1 MLNFTVMI
9 KFNKTYFGLALFLFT
24 IEVLIALYIHDNI
37 IRPYIGDVLVVM
49 LLYCFIKS
57 FFNTK
62 VVPTALSVLIFAF
75 GIETLQYINF
85 IEIIGL
91 QNNIIARNVIGTS
104 FAWMD
109 ILCYSVGIA
118 IVLVVEK

>member
-1 MLNFTVMI
+1 ML
-9 KFNKTYFGLALFLFT
+9 KFNKTYFGLALFLFI

-57 FFNTK
+57 FSNTK
-62 VVPTALSVLIFAF
+62 VVPTAIIVLLFAF
-75 GIETLQYINF
+75 GIETLQYINI
-85 IEIIGL
+85 IEILGL
-91 QNNIIARNVIGTS
+91 QNNIVARIVIGTS

-109 ILCYSVGIA
+109 ILCYSFGIA
-118 IVLVVEK
+118 IVLIVEKTTRNS

>member
-1 MLNFTVMI
+1 MI